1 MESPDAGSHEV
12 LTGWYWIQKRVV
24 IMGMA
29 VAQFAHQQEQAGMN
43 VFVVSSNVK
52 LRESL
57 HGKLGHS
64 RWNVFE
70 AGSGAGA
77 LEVLYEHEGGDGV
90 LLLDPMLPDLD
101 PDEFHGMVKRRF
113 PQTQVITLNS
123 RTGQMQVG
131 EDAPTAAS
139 EWLRKLVNMEGI
151 GGADERGAAAGESS
165 HGLHQVKNNL
175 QGMVGSSKLMERAYE
190 LARMVAV
197 RDTTVLVT
205 GESGTGKDLVAQE
218 IHQLSGRR
226 RQPFVVVNCSAIPE
240 TLLEAELFGYA
251 KGAFTGDAQFRI
263 RGAILDS
270 LRVLDWSPRE
280 LRRKGRAVQEAI
292 QTITRT
298 QRRTPTEPEIAR
310 ELNLSLNDYQLL
322 LGQLKGLEIGSLNL
336 EHKDDSG
343 EDQLAYIAGSP
354 EDDPLFR
361 CLQGEMR
368 QMLIDAIEE
377 LPEKERM
384 VLTLYY
390 YEELTMKEIGLT
402 LGVVESRIS
411 QIHSAAVVRLRV
423 SLEGMKK
430 LEKVP
435 ETARRM
441 PSKQADC

>member
-1 MESPDAGSHEV
+1 
-12 LTGWYWIQKRVV
+12 
-24 IMGMA
+24 MGMS
-29 VAQFAHQQEQAGMN
+29 VAQFANQQGQGAMN

-52 LRESL
+52 LRESV
-57 HGKLGHS
+57 HGKLGHP

-77 LEVLYEHEGGDGV
+77 LEVLHQHEGGDGV
-90 LLLDPMLPDLD
+90 MLLDPMLPDLD

-113 PQTQVITLNS
+113 PNTQVVTLNS

-131 EDAPTAAS
+131 DGAPTPAS
-139 EWLRKLVNMEGI
+139 QWLMKLVNVEGI
-151 GGADERGAAAGESS
+151 GGAEERGFAERDGSR
-165 HGLHQVKNNL
+165 GLQKVKNNL
-175 QGMVGSSKLMERAYE
+175 QGMVGSSKPMQRAYE

-218 IHQLSGRR
+218 IHRLSARR
-226 RQPFVVVNCSAIPE
+226 KQPFVVVNCSAIPE
-240 TLLEAELFGYA
+240 TLLEAELFGYT

-292 QTITRT
+292 QTITRN

-310 ELNLSLNDYQLL
+310 ELNVSLNEYQLL

-336 EHKDDSG
+336 EHNDDSG

-402 LGVVESRIS
+402 LGVVESRVS
-411 QIHSAAVVRLRV
+411 QIHSAAVVRLRA
-423 SLEGMKK
+423 SLQGMKK
-430 LEKVP
+430 LQQLP
-435 ETARRM
+435 ASPTRM